1 MRDVSPFNFG
11 LAAAYLVPGFVVLWG
26 ASYLL
31 PIVRTWLALPPDN
44 LPTVGGL
51 LYVTVASLAA
61 GTTASAVR
69 WALFDTLHH
78 HTGVVPPRWDF
89 AALPEKLDAFQTLI
103 EIHYRYYQLHANL
116 LVALAFAYAARLSAT
131 PWRAYHV
138 GIVDLGFVVV
148 SIVLY
153 FGSRD
158 ALRKYYR
165 RAGELLSKSSER
177 G

>member
-11 LAAAYLVPGFVVLWG
+11 VAAAYLVPGFVVLWG
-26 ASYLL
+26 ASYLS
-31 PIVRTWLALPPDN
+31 PIMRTWLATPPDN

-69 WALFDTLHH
+69 WAIFDMLHH
-78 HTGVVPPRWDF
+78 RTGVAPPRWDF
-89 AALPEKLDAFQTLI
+89 ATLPEKLEAFQTLI

-116 LVALAFAYAARLSAT
+116 LVALAFAYAARFFAT
-131 PWRAYHV
+131 PSRAYRV
-138 GIVDLGFVVV
+138 GTVDLGFMIV
-148 SIVLY
+148 SVIL
-153 FGSRD
+153 FLGSRD

-165 RAGELLSKSSER
+165 RAGELLSKPRER